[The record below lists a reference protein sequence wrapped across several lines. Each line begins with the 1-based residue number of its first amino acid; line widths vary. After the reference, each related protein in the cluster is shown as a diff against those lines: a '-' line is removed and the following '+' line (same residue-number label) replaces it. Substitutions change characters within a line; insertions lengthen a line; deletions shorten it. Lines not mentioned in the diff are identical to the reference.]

1 MTERFLWSKVG
12 TSMKIRLWFN
22 DARGTPLLMT
32 ANGRLYA
39 KETNKLET
47 FCFIFKL
54 TARWLRKYLLTWHSM
69 RVMQLLDVPRKLS
82 TLYRSPRVQ
91 PLSFFLI
98 LFRLWWFIGLLE
110 RHFLDYITFYLSS
123 FWVQFYASRL
133 CLLSFLW
140 ESVPRGK
147 KPIKCRRFNAAE

>member
-91 PLSFFLI
+91 PLSFFPHFVSTLVVYWFIRKTFPWLYYI
-98 LFRLWWFIGLLE
+98 LFI
-110 RHFLDYITFYLSS
+110 IIILSTI
-123 FWVQFYASRL
+123 L
-133 CLLSFLW
+133 CLTTLPSLVSLRKCS
-140 ESVPRGK
+140 EGK
-147 KPIKCRRFNAAE
+147 KTDKMQKI